1 MTTISTPRPIQ
12 NQTREALLAY
22 LDALTLAEPIQA
34 RLWQLAHL
42 TLTQVSLLRELRS
55 GSQTAGVLGQ
65 AVGLSPTS
73 LTRLV
78 DRLEG
83 RGLVIRRRESED
95 RRCVEIRLSAAGER
109 LLGEVKIFRGSL
121 LHRAVDSMT
130 PDERRRLTVGL
141 KRLVDLAR
149 SIVAHDEQGG

>member
-109 LLGEVKIFRGSL
+109 LLGEVKSS
-121 LHRAVDSMT
+121 AAAT
-130 PDERRRLTVGL
+130 CTGL
-141 KRLVDLAR
+141 STR
-149 SIVAHDEQGG
+149 

>member
-65 AVGLSPTS
+65 AGGLPPTPP
-73 LTRLV
+73 TRLV
-78 DRLEG
+78 GRLEG
-83 RGLVIRRRESED
+83 PGRVIRRRQSED
-95 RRCVEIRLSAAGER
+95 RRRVELRRSPAGER
-109 LLGEVKIFRGSL
+109 LLC
-121 LHRAVDSMT
+121 D
-130 PDERRRLTVGL
+130 
-141 KRLVDLAR
+141 
-149 SIVAHDEQGG
+149 